1 MLGGIDGGSDGKA
14 FAFNAGDL
22 ASIPGWG
29 GSPGEGKGY
38 VLLITTVLQCGIII
52 LILQKRELLLREVER
67 YAQFAQVS
75 ILQGSED
82 ASVCVCVCVCVRV
95 CVRVSLCMCVF
106 VCVCVVSL
114 LVK

>member
-1 MLGGIDGGSDGKA
+1 MLGGIDGGSDGNA

-29 GSPGEGKGY
+29 RSPAEGKGY

-52 LILQKRELLLREVER
+52 LILQNRELLLREVEQH
-67 YAQFAQVS
+67 AQFAQVS

-82 ASVCVCVCVCVRV
+82 ASMCVCVCVCACV
-95 CVRVSLCMCVF
+95 CVCMCVCG
-106 VCVCVVSL
+106 VAV